1 MTERTVTERTVAGR
15 TVTGRSSAGPSDGGV
30 ELPLTGVRVVDL
42 CRGGAA
48 LAARVLGDLG
58 ADVVRIEPPGTP
70 GRAPGTDVRHETHNF
85 NKRALALGL
94 ESAAGRERLLGLL
107 ATSDIVIEGLDGPL
121 PGRLGLGEGEFRRRF
136 PALVVVSVT
145 EFGRS
150 GPYRD
155 WAGTDAVHAAL
166 AGFLSRSGLPGRPPL
181 LPPAA
186 LPTGSAALVAAW
198 SALLA
203 HHNRLVTGIGDDVEV
218 SIFESTVQVIDPGYG
233 MAGSATSGIPT
244 SDGPRGRPDAGH
256 LYPVFRCADGYVR
269 LCILKPRQ
277 WRAVF
282 EWMGRPARF
291 ADPALADMSRRFAVA
306 DVLHPEIGRL
316 LAHRKRDEAAAE
328 LQRLGIPAAA
338 VLDLPGVL
346 RADHFAARGVFTGV
360 PTPEGEMSVPDCLFG
375 IDGHRVGLRTP
386 APQAGES
393 AGDPA
398 GPDAAGGTALP
409 VPLALPVSPA
419 PPVSAGPRRPLDG
432 LRVLDLGV
440 IVVGGE
446 SGRLLADM
454 GAEVIKIE
462 SAAFPDGSRQ
472 SLTVEPISPV
482 FAWGNRNKASLGLD
496 LRDPRGRALFLE
508 LARSSDV
515 VLSNFKPGTMEKLGL
530 GAAELHRVN
539 PRLVVADSSAF
550 GADGPW
556 GDWLGYGPLVRAA
569 TGISLLWRDDIPDA
583 RGGSGGGP
591 GGSGGDAGGFAD
603 ASTIYPDHVAA
614 RVAAIGVLALLV
626 RRRRTGRGGT
636 VSVAQAEVILGQNPD
651 LYAAASLGRA
661 DGARRH
667 APRGVYPCAGDDEWV
682 VVDAR
687 DSADWRRLAAVIG
700 GPSLAAD
707 PRFATTRDRR
717 DHAAEIDGLI
727 AAWTSQRPPRA
738 AASALQ
744 AVGVPAGMMLRL
756 TELPDDEHLRARGA
770 FRVARHPLIPRPMPS
785 ENTPA
790 RFRNIPDVELR
801 PAPMPG
807 EQTRRVARELLGLD
821 EDEIQRL
828 VDDGVLQETTPSD
841 Y

>member
-1 MTERTVTERTVAGR
+1 MTGL
-15 TVTGRSSAGPSDGGV
+15 SGGGA
-30 ELPLTGVRVVDL
+30 ELPLAGVRVVDL
-42 CRGGAA
+42 CRGGAE
-48 LAARVLGDLG
+48 LASRVLGDLG
-58 ADVVRIEPPGTP
+58 ADVVRVEPAGTLDAP

-85 NKRALALGL
+85 NKRALALDL
-94 ESAAGRERLLGLL
+94 AAAGGRERLLGLL
-107 ATSDIVIEGLDGPL
+107 ARSDIVIEGLTESL
-121 PGRLGLGEGEFRRRF
+121 PDSLGLDAGEFRRRF

-186 LPTGSAALVAAW
+186 LPTESSALVAAW

-203 HHNRLVTGIGDDVEV
+203 HHNRLVTGVGDDVEV
-218 SIFESTVQVIDPGYG
+218 SVFETAVQVIDPGYG

-244 SDGPRGRPDAGH
+244 SDGPRGRPAAGH

-291 ADPALADMSRRFAVA
+291 ADPELADMSRRFAVA

-316 LAHRKRDEAAAE
+316 LANRKRDEVAAE

-338 VLDLPGVL
+338 VLDLTGVL
-346 RADHFAARGVFTGV
+346 RADHFAARRTFTGV
-360 PTPEGEMSVPDCLFG
+360 ATPEGEMLVPDCLLG
-375 IDGHRVGLRTP
+375 IDGHRAGLRTP
-386 APQAGES
+386 ALRAGES
-393 AGDPA
+393 AAEPAGEPPDSGAPGDRPAAVA
-398 GPDAAGGTALP
+398 GPDAAGTTEP
-409 VPLALPVSPA
+409 PA
-419 PPVSAGPRRPLDG
+419 PPAPQAPPASRRPLDG

-496 LRDPRGRALFLE
+496 LRHPRGRALFLE
-508 LARSSDV
+508 LARQSDV

-530 GAAELHRVN
+530 GVAELHRVN

-569 TGISLLWRDDIPDA
+569 TGISLLWRDDTSDDPDGFA
-583 RGGSGGGP
+583 GDP
-591 GGSGGDAGGFAD
+591 GGFAGDSGGFAD

-626 RRRRTGRGGT
+626 RRRSTGRGGT

-661 DGARRH
+661 EGSQRH
-667 APRGVYPCAGDDEWV
+667 APRGVYPCGGDDEWV
-682 VVDAR
+682 VVDVR
-687 DSADWRRLAAVIG
+687 DSADWHRLAAVIG

-707 PRFATTRDRR
+707 PRFATTQDRLAR
-717 DHAAEIDGLI
+717 SEEIDELI
-727 AAWTSQRPPRA
+727 AAWTRLRPPRV
-738 AASALQ
+738 AASELQ
-744 AVGVPAGMMLRL
+744 AAGVPAGMMLRL
-756 TELPDDEHLRARGA
+756 TELLDDEHLRARGA
-770 FRVARHPLIPRPMPS
+770 FRTARHPLIPRPMPS

-790 RFRNIPDVELR
+790 HFRNIPDVELR
-801 PAPMPG
+801 PAPMLG
-807 EQTRRVARELLGLD
+807 EHTRRIARELLGLD
-821 EDEIQRL
+821 EGEIERL
-828 VDDGVLQETTPSD
+828 VDEGVLQEATPSTH
-841 Y
+841 